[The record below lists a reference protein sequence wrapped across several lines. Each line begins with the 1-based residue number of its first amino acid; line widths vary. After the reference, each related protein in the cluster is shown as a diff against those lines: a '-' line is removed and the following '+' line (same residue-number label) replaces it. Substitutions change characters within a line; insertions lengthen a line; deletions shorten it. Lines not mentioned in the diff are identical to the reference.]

1 MGHREA
7 GSVGTAGRNHLPPS
21 LLLPVTSWEL
31 SLMAPAVR
39 KVFKVGSWP
48 WLGSSELLT

>member
-39 KVFKVGSWP
+39 KVKLAPG
-48 WLGSSELLT
+48 LGWGLQSY